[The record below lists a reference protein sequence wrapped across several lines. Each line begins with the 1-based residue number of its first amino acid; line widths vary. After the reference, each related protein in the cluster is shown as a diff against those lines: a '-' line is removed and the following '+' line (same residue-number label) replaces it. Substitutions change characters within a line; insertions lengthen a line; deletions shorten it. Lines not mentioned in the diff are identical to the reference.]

1 MAVSRGLPGAVA
13 LQSQAGRKDP
23 IKDPIRPDG
32 SHQTTARKRKNNT
45 PAMDNSILSSA
56 FLLLLV
62 LDPLGNMPFVLALL
76 RHLPPERRPRII
88 LRECAIAT
96 CVLIGFLFAGDWL
109 LYAMQLSDP
118 ALEIAGG
125 LILFLIAL
133 RMSFPPTQ
141 RSLGEPEHDTPS
153 EPLIVPLA
161 IPMIAGP
168 SALATV
174 LLASRHA
181 DGPALPWVGAVVL
194 ACCANA
200 LLLLASN
207 WFARLF
213 GKAGMEALER
223 LMGLILTAI
232 AVQMLIKG
240 IRIAFQIGD

>member
-1 MAVSRGLPGAVA
+1 M
-13 LQSQAGRKDP
+13 
-23 IKDPIRPDG
+23 DG
-32 SHQTTARKRKNNT
+32 TFF
-45 PAMDNSILSSA
+45 SSV

-62 LDPLGNMPFVLALL
+62 LDPLGNMPFVLSLL
-76 RHLPPERRPRII
+76 RRVPDARRPRII

-96 CVLIGFLFAGDWL
+96 VVLVGFLFVGDWL
-109 LYAMQLSDP
+109 LVAMQLSDP

-125 LILFLIAL
+125 VILFLIAL
-133 RMSFPPTQ
+133 RMTFPPASQ
-141 RSLGEPEHDTPS
+141 DSLEHAAPD

-181 DGPALPWVGAVVL
+181 EDHAGLWVAAVIL
-194 ACCANA
+194 ACAVNA
-200 LLLLASN
+200 CLLLASG

-240 IRIAFQIGD
+240 IRIAFHIG

>member
-1 MAVSRGLPGAVA
+1 MNGELF
-13 LQSQAGRKDP
+13 
-23 IKDPIRPDG
+23 
-32 SHQTTARKRKNNT
+32 
-45 PAMDNSILSSA
+45 SSV

-62 LDPLGNMPFVLALL
+62 LDPLGNMPFVLSLL
-76 RHLPPERRPRII
+76 RNTPEARRPRII

-96 CVLIGFLFAGDWL
+96 VVLVGFLFVGDWL
-109 LYAMQLSDP
+109 LVAMQLSDP

-125 LILFLIAL
+125 VILFLIAL
-133 RMSFPPTQ
+133 RMTFPPASQ
-141 RSLGEPEHDTPS
+141 DSLEHAAPD

-181 DGPALPWVGAVVL
+181 EDHAGLWVAAVIL
-194 ACCANA
+194 ACAVNA
-200 LLLLASN
+200 CLLLASG

-223 LMGLILTAI
+223 LMGLILTTI

-240 IRIAFQIGD
+240 IRIAFHIG

>member
-1 MAVSRGLPGAVA
+1 M
-13 LQSQAGRKDP
+13 
-23 IKDPIRPDG
+23 DG
-32 SHQTTARKRKNNT
+32 TFF
-45 PAMDNSILSSA
+45 SSV

-62 LDPLGNMPFVLALL
+62 LDPLGNMPFVLSLL
-76 RHLPPERRPRII
+76 RRVPDARRPRII

-96 CVLIGFLFAGDWL
+96 VVLVGFLFVGDWL
-109 LYAMQLSDP
+109 LAAMQLSDP

-125 LILFLIAL
+125 VILFLIAL
-133 RMSFPPTQ
+133 RMTFPPASQ
-141 RSLGEPEHDTPS
+141 DSLEHAAPD

-181 DGPALPWVGAVVL
+181 EDHAGLWVAAVIL
-194 ACCANA
+194 ACAVNA
-200 LLLLASN
+200 CLLLASG

-240 IRIAFQIGD
+240 IRIAFHIG